1 MKKQTTQYKK
11 GETAMRKFEVRP
23 ETRVEK
29 EDGYFIVRNINE
41 AGLCFCDEYT
51 MSDDDPNEMVKEDR
65 TAMLTKQ
72 DIARYMHEA
81 TWLNYNVIIE
91 RG

>member
-1 MKKQTTQYKK
+1 
-11 GETAMRKFEVRP
+11 
-23 ETRVEK
+23 
-29 EDGYFIVRNINE
+29 
-41 AGLCFCDEYT
+41 
-51 MSDDDPNEMVKEDR
+51 MSDDDSNEMVKEDR

-81 TWLNYNVIIE
+81 TWLNYNVVIE